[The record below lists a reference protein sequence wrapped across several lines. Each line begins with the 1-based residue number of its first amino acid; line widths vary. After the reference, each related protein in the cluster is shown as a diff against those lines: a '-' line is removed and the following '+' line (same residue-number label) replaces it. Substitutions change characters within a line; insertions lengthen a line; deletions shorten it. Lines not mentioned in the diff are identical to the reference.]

1 MSVSS
6 PRHLTLI
13 GAGLAGSLLAIL
25 LSRRGWRVTVYE
37 RRGDPRVADYESG
50 RSINLALA
58 ERGRNALR
66 QAGVEAAVMERT
78 VMMRGRMVH
87 PRDGGAAQLQ
97 RYGRDDS
104 EVIWSVHRKDLNTTL
119 LQLAEDAGA
128 RFHFHRRLHTVD
140 FDAGYARFIDDR
152 DDQPHD
158 IHFDTPLVG
167 ADGAGSALR
176 AAMNRKSPLGERTEF
191 LDHSYKE
198 LEIPP
203 GADNGF
209 RIEANALHIWP
220 RGRYMCIALPN
231 DEGTFTVTLFLPNE
245 GDPSFATVRSGA
257 EAEALFAREFADA
270 LPLIPHLRRDWEQHP
285 PGLLGTLHLDRW
297 HLGGKAVLLGDAAH
311 AMVPFHGQGMN
322 CAFEDCIALAD
333 LLERHED
340 PARAFAAFEAERKP
354 NAAAIQQ
361 MALDNYLEMRDHVAD
376 PVFLLQRELEQ
387 ELQRRWPTRFVP
399 HYTMVTFLHTPYAVA
414 LERTRLQ
421 QRILAEACAGHATL
435 DRIDWAAL
443 EDIIQAQLPVL
454 EGAY

>member
-1 MSVSS
+1 LIASAHRSLS
-6 PRHLTLI
+6 II

-25 LSRRGWRVTVYE
+25 LSRQGWRITLYE
-37 RRGDPRVADYESG
+37 RRGDPRVSDYESG

-66 QAGVEAAVMERT
+66 QAGVEDAVMAKA

-87 PRDGGAAQLQ
+87 PRDGEPQLQ

-104 EVIWSVHRKDLNTTL
+104 EVIWSIHRKDLNHTL

-128 RFHFHRRLHTVD
+128 TVHFHRRLHTVD

-158 IHFDTPLVG
+158 IHFDTLIG

-176 AAMNRKSPLGERTEF
+176 AAMNRKQPLDERIAF

-203 GADNGF
+203 APDGSF

-220 RGRYMCIALPN
+220 RGHYMCIALPN

-245 GDPSFATVRSGA
+245 GTPSFATTRTGA
-257 EAEALFAREFADA
+257 EAEALFARDFPDA
-270 LPLIPHLRRDWEQHP
+270 LPLIPDLQRDWEEHP
-285 PGLLGTLHLDRW
+285 PGLLGTLHLRQW
-297 HLGGKAVLLGDAAH
+297 HLGNRAVLIGDAAH

-322 CAFEDCIALAD
+322 CAFEDCVALARQLQQAD
-333 LLERHED
+333 TLQE
-340 PARAFAAFEAERKP
+340 AFTGFEAERKP
-354 NAAAIQQ
+354 NAEAIQQ
-361 MALDNYLEMRDHVAD
+361 MALENYLEMRDRVAD
-376 PVFLLQRELEQ
+376 PAFLLQRELEQ
-387 ELQRRWPTRFVP
+387 QLQARWPTRFVP

-414 LERTRLQ
+414 LERTEVQR
-421 QRILAEACAGHATL
+421 RILEDATAGHTTL
-435 DRIDWAAL
+435 AHVDWDAL
-443 EDIIQAQLPVL
+443 ERIVHDRLPVL
-454 EGAY
+454 EGAH

>member
-1 MSVSS
+1 MIATPHRSLSI
-6 PRHLTLI
+6 I

-25 LSRRGWRVTVYE
+25 LSRQGWRITLYE
-37 RRGDPRVADYESG
+37 RRGDPRISDYESG

-66 QAGVEAAVMERT
+66 QAGVEDAVMAKA

-87 PRDGGAAQLQ
+87 PRQGEPQLQ

-104 EVIWSVHRKDLNTTL
+104 EVIWSIHRKDLNTTL

-128 RFHFHRRLHTVD
+128 QVHFHRRLHTVD

-152 DDQPHD
+152 DDHPHD
-158 IHFDTPLVG
+158 IRFDTLIG

-176 AAMNRKSPLGERTEF
+176 AAMNRKHPLDERIEF

-203 GADNGF
+203 TDEGGF

-220 RGRYMCIALPN
+220 RGNYMCIALPN

-245 GDPSFATVRSGA
+245 GNPSFATTNSGA
-257 EAEALFAREFADA
+257 EAEALFARDFPDA
-270 LPLIPHLRRDWEQHP
+270 LALIPDLRRDWEEHP
-285 PGLLGTLHLDRW
+285 PGLLGTLHLRQW
-297 HLGGKAVLLGDAAH
+297 HLQGRAVLLGDAAH

-322 CAFEDCIALAD
+322 CAFEDCVALARH
-333 LLERHED
+333 LLEQD
-340 PARAFAAFEAERKP
+340 SLAQAFAAFEAERKP
-354 NAAAIQQ
+354 NAEAIQQ
-361 MALDNYLEMRDHVAD
+361 MALENYLEMRDRVAD
-376 PVFLLQRELEQ
+376 PAFLLQRELEQ
-387 ELQRRWPTRFVP
+387 QLQARWPTRFVP

-414 LERTRLQ
+414 LERTELQ
-421 QRILAEACAGHATL
+421 RRILEQATAGHDSL
-435 DRIDWAAL
+435 EHIDWAAL
-443 EDIIQAQLPVL
+443 ERVVHAQLPVL
-454 EGAY
+454 EGAH

>member
-1 MSVSS
+1 MIASAHRSLS
-6 PRHLTLI
+6 II

-25 LSRRGWRVTVYE
+25 LSRQGWRITLYE
-37 RRGDPRVADYESG
+37 RRGDPRISDYESG

-66 QAGVEAAVMERT
+66 QAGVEDAVMAKA

-87 PRDGGAAQLQ
+87 PRQGEPQLQ

-104 EVIWSVHRKDLNTTL
+104 EVIWSIHRKDLNTTL

-128 RFHFHRRLHTVD
+128 QVHFHRRLHTVD

-152 DDQPHD
+152 NDHPHD
-158 IHFDTPLVG
+158 IRFDTLIG

-176 AAMNRKSPLGERTEF
+176 AAMNRKHPLDERIEF

-203 GADNGF
+203 SDDGGF

-220 RGRYMCIALPN
+220 RGNYMCIALPN

-245 GDPSFATVRSGA
+245 GNPSFATTNSGA
-257 EAEALFAREFADA
+257 EAEALFARDFPDA
-270 LPLIPHLRRDWEQHP
+270 LALIPNLRRDWEEHP
-285 PGLLGTLHLDRW
+285 PGLLGTLHLRQW
-297 HLGGKAVLLGDAAH
+297 HLQGRAVLLGDAAH

-322 CAFEDCIALAD
+322 CAFEDCVALA
-333 LLERHED
+333 RHLQEED
-340 PARAFAAFEAERKP
+340 SLAAAFAAFEAERKP
-354 NAAAIQQ
+354 NAEAIQQ
-361 MALDNYLEMRDHVAD
+361 MALENYLEMRDRVAD
-376 PVFLLQRELEQ
+376 PAFLLQRELEQ
-387 ELQRRWPTRFVP
+387 ALQARWPTRFVP

-414 LERTRLQ
+414 LERTELQ
-421 QRILAEACAGHATL
+421 RKILQDATAGHETL
-435 DRIDWAAL
+435 DHIDWAAL
-443 EDIIQAQLPVL
+443 ERVVHAQLPVL
-454 EGAY
+454 EGAH

>member
-1 MSVSS
+1 LIATPHRSLSI
-6 PRHLTLI
+6 I

-25 LSRRGWRVTVYE
+25 LSRQGWRITLYE
-37 RRGDPRVADYESG
+37 RRGDPRIADYESG

-66 QAGVEAAVMERT
+66 QAGVEDAVMAKA

-87 PRDGGAAQLQ
+87 PRQGEPQLQ

-104 EVIWSVHRKDLNTTL
+104 EVIWSIHRKDLNTTL

-128 RFHFHRRLHTVD
+128 QVHFHRRLHTVD

-152 DDQPHD
+152 DDHPHD
-158 IHFDTPLVG
+158 IRFDTLIG

-176 AAMNRKSPLGERTEF
+176 AAMNRKHPLDERIEF

-203 GADNGF
+203 TDEGGF

-220 RGRYMCIALPN
+220 RGNYMCIALPN

-245 GDPSFATVRSGA
+245 GNPSFATTNSGA
-257 EAEALFAREFADA
+257 EAEALFARDFPDA
-270 LPLIPHLRRDWEQHP
+270 LALIPDLRRDWEEHP
-285 PGLLGTLHLDRW
+285 PGLLGTLHLRQW
-297 HLGGKAVLLGDAAH
+297 HLQGRAVLLGDAAH

-322 CAFEDCIALAD
+322 CAFEDCVALARH
-333 LLERHED
+333 LLEQD
-340 PARAFAAFEAERKP
+340 SLAQAFAAFEAERKP
-354 NAAAIQQ
+354 NAEAIQQ
-361 MALDNYLEMRDHVAD
+361 MALENYLEMRDRVAD
-376 PVFLLQRELEQ
+376 PAFLLQRELEQ
-387 ELQRRWPTRFVP
+387 QLQARWPTRFVP

-414 LERTRLQ
+414 LERTELQ
-421 QRILAEACAGHATL
+421 RRILEQATAGHDSL
-435 DRIDWAAL
+435 EHIDWAAL
-443 EDIIQAQLPVL
+443 ERVVHAQLPVL
-454 EGAY
+454 EGAH